1 APSPRLLER
10 APELAAIGDALDA
23 AAGGAGACVVLAG
36 PPGLGKTTL
45 LQATRA
51 AATERGLTVLSA
63 RAAEL
68 EEAFS
73 FGVALQLFAGAV
85 ARADAAERGR
95 LLAGAAAHSAP
106 LFGSA
111 PAAEGIPDEEQS
123 FALFHGL
130 HWLTANLA
138 ERAPLVLAVDDA
150 HWADLPSLR
159 FLHYL
164 LQRLDELPVALVVAA
179 RPERERRP
187 GRLARHHGAAAGP
200 AQPARGLGARAPHAG
215 RARQRRALPRLR
227 RRHRR
232 QPLLRR
238 RAGRGAG

>member
-1 APSPRLLER
+1 RMEAIGSPAAGIAAAPSPRLLER
-10 APELAAIGDALDA
+10 APELAAIGEALDA
-23 AAGGAGACVVLAG
+23 AAGGAGACVVLEV

-164 LQRLDELPVALVVAA
+164 LQRLDELPVALVIAA
-179 RPERERRP
+179 RPERERRQ
-187 GRLARHHGAAAGP
+187 GRLVQRLAGSP
-200 AQPARGLGARAPHAG
+200 VTTALRLDPLSPRAVS
-215 RARQRRALPRLR
+215 AL
-227 RRHRR
+227 
-232 QPLLRR
+232 
-238 RAGRGAG
+238 